1 MKMSSSELPA
11 LRRARLSLGAILV
24 EAGLLSR
31 ADCQRVLLHQA
42 QRAMRFGEAAVDLGL
57 LDEEDLRFAL
67 ARQFDFPY
75 LRESDG
81 AGRVSA
87 DLVTAIDPFG
97 PTAEPLRALRN
108 QLTLRW
114 FDKTAG
120 RNVLA
125 VTGNE
130 PGVGRSYV
138 AANLAVAFAQA
149 GENTLL
155 IDADLRRPRQH
166 TVFGLPGGQGLSS
179 FLVGQTREEP
189 IVGVQSI
196 PGLFV
201 MPAGPV
207 PPNPTELFSRSAWS
221 DLLIQS
227 QAAFDLVLVDT
238 PALAVCEDALL
249 ISARV
254 GSALAIARTNVTRA
268 PMFNNLI
275 RACRNAGVDVVGSV
289 LNDLPGKGATP

>member
-11 LRRARLSLGAILV
+11 IRRARLSLGAILV
-24 EAGLLSR
+24 EAGLLSQ

-42 QRAMRFGEAAVDLGL
+42 HRAMRFGEAAVELGL
-57 LDEEDLRFAL
+57 LGEEDLRYAL
-67 ARQFDFPY
+67 SRQFEFPY
-75 LRESDG
+75 LRDVDG
-81 AGRVSA
+81 AATVSA
-87 DLVTAIDPFG
+87 DLVTATNPFG
-97 PTAEPLRALRN
+97 AAAEPLRALRN
-108 QLTLRW
+108 QLSLRW

-125 VTGNE
+125 IAGSE

-138 AANLAVAFAQA
+138 AANLAVVFAQA

-166 TVFGLPGGQGLSS
+166 AVFGLPDRSGLSS
-179 FLVGQTREEP
+179 FLAGQTREEP
-189 IVGVQSI
+189 IVGIQAI

-207 PPNPTELFSRSAWS
+207 PPNPTELFSRSSWT
-221 DLLIQS
+221 DLLVQS

-238 PALAVCEDALL
+238 PALSVCEDALL
-249 ISARV
+249 IGARV
-254 GSALAIARTNVTRA
+254 GSALMVARSNVTRTKA
-268 PMFNNLI
+268 FNNMI
-275 RACRNAGVDVVGSV
+275 RASRNAGIEVVGSV
-289 LNDLPGKGATP
+289 LNDLPAEASKP